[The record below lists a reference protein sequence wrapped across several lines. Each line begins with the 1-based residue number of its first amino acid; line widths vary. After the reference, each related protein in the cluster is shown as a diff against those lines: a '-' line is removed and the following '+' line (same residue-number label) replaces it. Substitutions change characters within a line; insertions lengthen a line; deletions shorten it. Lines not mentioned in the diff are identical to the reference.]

1 MKKFD
6 RSTQE
11 ILEFA
16 IYLMKNE
23 YDNLS
28 VMEKKHT
35 DSVAALSLLVIARE
49 IKRFN
54 DGTEKTETPLATLDV
69 MEHNQANEGVE

>member
-1 MKKFD
+1 MEIFD
-6 RSTQE
+6 CSTKE

-28 VMEKKHT
+28 VMQKKHT
-35 DSVAALSLLVIARE
+35 DSVSALSLLVIARE
-49 IKRFN
+49 LKRFN
-54 DGTEKTETPLATLDV
+54 DRVEKTDE
-69 MEHNQANEGVE
+69 E